1 MTSPCTLNI
10 YRWLIASILA
20 INTLFLP
27 EINFHYIQLQ
37 VRLLCQ
43 HLLLNLLLKYFY
55 LLNRFRNSNPSILNF
70 VLIIESL
77 CVEITSTFYFSQ
89 LLFSLFELV
98 FVFCSPVIL
107 THSNNNSILKI
118 VKQIK
123 SWIIKHFC

>member
-1 MTSPCTLNI
+1 MSSPCTLNI

-20 INTLFLP
+20 INPLFLP

-37 VRLLCQ
+37 VRLLRQ

-89 LLFSLFELV
+89 LLFSLFELF

-107 THSNNNSILKI
+107 THSYNNSILKI
-118 VKQIK
+118 VKQVK

>member
-1 MTSPCTLNI
+1 MTSPCTLNL

-37 VRLLCQ
+37 VRLLSQ

-55 LLNRFRNSNPSILNF
+55 LLNRLRNSNPSILNF

-89 LLFSLFELV
+89 LLSSLFELV

-118 VKQIK
+118 VKQVK